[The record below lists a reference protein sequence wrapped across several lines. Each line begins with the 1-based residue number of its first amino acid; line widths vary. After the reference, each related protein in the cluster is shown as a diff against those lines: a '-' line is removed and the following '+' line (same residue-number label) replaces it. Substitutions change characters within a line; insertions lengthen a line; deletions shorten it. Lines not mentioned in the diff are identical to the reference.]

1 VIDHGWMSNVLR
13 CSDDRI
19 AAAFAKGDGQRL
31 EREMDA
37 AFTLD
42 PVRFLLSSF
51 DRP

>member
-1 VIDHGWMSNVLR
+1 MIDRDWIPNVLR

-19 AAAFAKGDGQRL
+19 ATAFAEGDSQQL

-51 DRP
+51 EKP